1 MMRFFCLLILV
12 LVAQPALAHSDHTIG
27 EPAGRFVLVSSLKN
41 SVTITQDGQ
50 YRYIKSNGIPD
61 HATGQFPNR
70 NNPNAISA
78 QSHNYR
84 VPLNPGQPGRAK
96 AKEGVVGVALN
107 GVPFEPGTAECYGRS
122 RGERGPMT
130 SCAWREEAIVNG
142 KRQFGLDQSNAH
154 VQQTGAYHYHG
165 APYAL
170 TTTGGYKLVGYAAD
184 GYEIV
189 ISASN
194 PFSSYRLKSG
204 LRPSGPGG
212 AYDGTYTQ
220 DFEYVEGEGHLD
232 EYNGMMIGDK
242 YVYMLTDTFPYV
254 PRCLKGNADPSFER
268 RGGGSGQNSQGRSK
282 RPPPHHGHGGKRPPP
297 RPY

>member
-1 MMRFFCLLILV
+1 MRYLYFLCLFFVSLRPV
-12 LVAQPALAHSDHTIG
+12 LAADNVVKISD
-27 EPAGRFVLVSSLKN
+27 
-41 SVTITQDGQ
+41 DGQ

-70 NNPNAISA
+70 NNPNAISV

-84 VPLNPGQPGRAK
+84 VPLNPGAPGHAK

-130 SCAWREEAIVNG
+130 GCAWREEAIVNG
-142 KRQFGLDQSNAH
+142 KGQLGLDQSNAH
-154 VQQTGAYHYHG
+154 VQPTGMYHYHG
-165 APYAL
+165 APYAV
-170 TTTGGYKLVGYAAD
+170 TAMGGYKLVGYAAD
-184 GYEIV
+184 GYKMI
-189 ISASN
+189 INATN
-194 PFSSYRLKSG
+194 PRSSYRLKSG
-204 LRPSGPGG
+204 MRPSGPGG
-212 AYDGTYTQ
+212 RYDGTYTQ
-220 DFEYVEGEGHLD
+220 DFEYVAGLGDLD
-232 EYNGMMIGDK
+232 ECNGMMMGDEYF
-242 YVYMLTDTFPYV
+242 YVLTDTFPYV

-268 RGGGSGQNSQGRSK
+268 RGGGQSSQGRSK